1 MILKLTEAGT
11 RKTVLFDPT
20 DNLVYIKELGDAK
33 PRTLIQT
40 KAGPLEVEDSLEDIM
55 YMMKA
60 SILISVPVWS
70 REDELDVILTAARND
85 KRSMYRLCLMQK
97 VRE

>member
-20 DNLVYIKELGDAK
+20 NNLVYIKELGDAK

-60 SILISVPVWS
+60 SILILVPVWEKD
-70 REDELDVILTAARND
+70 EDLERIISTARND
-85 KRSMYRLCLMQK
+85 RRSSYRLCLMQK
-97 VRE
+97 VKE

>member
-11 RKTVLFDPT
+11 HKTVLFDPT
-20 DNLVYIKELGDAK
+20 DNLVYIKELGDAR

-70 REDELDVILTAARND
+70 REDEIDVILTAARND

>member
-55 YMMKA
+55 YIMKA
-60 SILISVPVWS
+60 SILISVSVWS

-85 KRSMYRLCLMQK
+85 NRSSYRLCLMQK